1 MACLTWPSSRC
12 RRGANIEGVWGALW
26 WSATTVTTVGYGDRF
41 PVTRDGRL
49 VAIGLMLAGIALI
62 GVVTAAI
69 ASWLIARVRDVES
82 DTEASLSRQISG
94 LSQEIA
100 GLKSQ
105 LSSVSIVINQ
115 ADARRRPDH

>member
-1 MACLTWPSSRC
+1 
-12 RRGANIEGVWGALW
+12 LW

-115 ADARRRPDH
+115 ADDRRISQTDH